1 MEVIRR
7 MLVLLTLAR
16 LVATR
21 LHLEEAVL
29 ANPAVD
35 RMERSYLPPILHSPS
50 SRLFSLLQLPL
61 MGF

>member
-1 MEVIRR
+1 MKVISR
-7 MLVLLTLAR
+7 MLVLLALAR

-35 RMERSYLPPILHSPS
+35 RMKDLT
-50 SRLFSLLQLPL
+50 
-61 MGF
+61 